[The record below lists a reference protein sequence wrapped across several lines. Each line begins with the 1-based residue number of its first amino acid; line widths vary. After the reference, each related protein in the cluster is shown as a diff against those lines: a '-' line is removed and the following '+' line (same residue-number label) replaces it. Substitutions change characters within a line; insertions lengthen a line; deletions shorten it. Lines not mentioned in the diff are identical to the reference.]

1 MAAAAGSEEPS
12 GAGSPGTGAKAI
24 DTKSLLKQNREFLD
38 FFWDIAK
45 PEQAVRLRAVE
56 GLLAYLRN
64 PGKDDELKYAL
75 NRLIEGLAATREI
88 ARPGFSLALAQ
99 LLQFY
104 EEIPLQTVLEQIK
117 DKHNVQKVKK
127 KLIRNAAFG
136 NLFGVLAL
144 SQSGRLP
151 KEPKVL
157 LQCVQLLQS
166 LAQFKDHLRDLPRQT
181 ILDILSE
188 TPEAVFKNILFEAL
202 QSDLSSAFNTPEQLH
217 LLLVAIQR
225 FPQALKP
232 TKLKALLGSTTIVTR
247 ENIPKLTEMLKIAA
261 KSMKKANALP
271 ELGADLLRVALKEDA
286 FELFWKDVVE
296 TRLLQDHSGLNSY
309 LCFRLLG
316 HALPL
321 LTLPQLQLVLTGPVM
336 QHYGEHVLIAQL
348 PGRFKF
354 ASEMERNLDSFFDS
368 VTDPEK
374 QLAVLTGFS
383 CLTNQGYPV
392 ISSYWKV
399 IPRLQPSALSRYVDW
414 LKNMFTSPDLDT
426 CLDFSTKR
434 QKLNPEAKDPVQHS
448 VLRLRKWIVARL
460 TSIVEKER
468 KKEEDLV
475 MDIARFIFF
484 HAFCETKQ
492 STPDI
497 PETEASLSVPLDTA
511 TRDLVAT
518 SFFGLLHCLNCLP
531 RLGDTGVPGSVKEK
545 HIQGMTADGNLW
557 IYCVVRYVN
566 ALLFQKKC
574 VQFVQPF
581 TKTERAAWDRML
593 QAVEDLQ
600 TKATKATSLKTSAFQ
615 LLFLLVGI
623 HLFKNSEDCLELMG
637 DLHNCLG
644 KALENKKKQTKV
656 ATDEEEPDWVEMVIE
671 ILLSLLSQQ
680 SRLMRH
686 VSKMVFA
693 RICPHLTKR
702 GLQLILAVLTEDE
715 DDEESAVVVTD
726 DSEDKKRKQLAGDQ
740 NEELIDGDDSSSEEE
755 EEDADADEE
764 EDESEDNDEEE
775 DVDDAFRMEL
785 MKVLQGG
792 KTVSGDGEES
802 SDDDLDD
809 EAMMTMDKNIASL
822 FAEHQ
827 KHVQAKKDAKE
838 KMRKEQILRRDFK
851 IKVLDLIE
859 VLITKQPENPLI
871 FDIMEP
877 MLAILEGTMRSHND
891 EQEQTFL
898 RKTAFIFRNQLC
910 KAKRY
915 CHSGWE
921 MREDLHEL
929 MERLVTRACKQ
940 ADSSVAHY
948 HFSGALYIFRV
959 LKGNAIDPMAAAQNS
974 KKEEGGADP
983 QSGQLD
989 GIGSLDLARTTVIF
1003 KEALTAFM
1011 TRRKC
1016 SVTGPMLLDLISRF
1030 PVMCSSLLRPTI
1042 KYITDGVRQHQQ
1054 GQASCL
1060 VLKSLLTRELRH
1072 SMTDSEWE
1080 EIIGL
1085 AIKQVT
1091 QSLKNVSEFKVKVD
1105 QEKVIACLELTSFLI
1120 KIVKQQKLNA
1130 TLTELVPVVESLK
1143 GLEGFDKSSQLDDTY
1158 WNTMKLLGFERPKKE
1173 PAVRVKKETP
1183 QSAVGTK
1190 KKKKGFLPE
1199 TKKRKNRNKQQA
1211 ASEENSKETQEKGL
1225 EPGAGGAA
1233 KPRKKK
1239 MKRKKMKSTGGGDAE
1254 RAAQEPAPKKGRA
1267 EGPLQAVRTDRV
1279 VGNKPKAKPKRAQ
1292 NMAT

>member
-99 LLQFY
+99 VGLCICWEGKLY
-104 EEIPLQTVLEQIK
+104 G
-117 DKHNVQKVKK
+117 

-623 HLFKNSEDCLELMG
+623 HLFKVLQLS
-637 DLHNCLG
+637 
-644 KALENKKKQTKV
+644 
-656 ATDEEEPDWVEMVIE
+656 DEEEPDWVEMVIE

-726 DSEDKKRKQLAGDQ
+726 DSEDKKRKQL

-792 KTVSGDGEES
+792 KTVVSVWGWGS

-959 LKGNAIDPMAAAQNS
+959 LKGNAIDPMAA
-974 KKEEGGADP
+974 
-983 QSGQLD
+983 LD

-1054 GQASCL
+1054 VMNQ
-1060 VLKSLLTRELRH
+1060 
-1072 SMTDSEWE
+1072 M
-1080 EIIGL
+1080 
-1085 AIKQVT
+1085 
-1091 QSLKNVSEFKVKVD
+1091 
-1105 QEKVIACLELTSFLI
+1105 
-1120 KIVKQQKLNA
+1120 
-1130 TLTELVPVVESLK
+1130 
-1143 GLEGFDKSSQLDDTY
+1143 
-1158 WNTMKLLGFERPKKE
+1158 
-1173 PAVRVKKETP
+1173 
-1183 QSAVGTK
+1183 
-1190 KKKKGFLPE
+1190 
-1199 TKKRKNRNKQQA
+1199 
-1211 ASEENSKETQEKGL
+1211 
-1225 EPGAGGAA
+1225 
-1233 KPRKKK
+1233 PR
-1239 MKRKKMKSTGGGDAE
+1239 
-1254 RAAQEPAPKKGRA
+1254 
-1267 EGPLQAVRTDRV
+1267 
-1279 VGNKPKAKPKRAQ
+1279 
-1292 NMAT
+1292 